1 MNRISQS
8 SVLKKVKIL
17 RNATLYRLPEK
28 EELQLQKL
36 LNDKDRK
43 NIRSDDD
50 EETRDMEPKEKK
62 KKRKKVKSDDDVTP
76 PAEKRKKT
84 NAGNAVAVVKK
95 SKKMKGEEKT
105 KKEKKPKKPP
115 VDKSD
120 PNWRLKPNAGITIWE
135 KDPLFETKF
144 TDASLPYVSSTAHS
158 RLAIAAVLTKG
169 IFVDDSTK
177 MSMTI
182 WS

>member
-8 SVLKKVKIL
+8 SVLKKVKVL
-17 RNATLYRLPEK
+17 RNATGHSLPEK

-43 NIRSDDD
+43 NVRSDDD
-50 EETRDMEPKEKK
+50 EETGEMEPKEKK
-62 KKRKKVKSDDDVTP
+62 KKRKKVKPDEDDTTS
-76 PAEKRKKT
+76 PAEKKKKT
-84 NAGNAVAVVKK
+84 NAGKAVAVAKK
-95 SKKMKGEEKT
+95 GKKTKGAEEKA

-120 PNWRLKPNAGITIWE
+120 PNWRLKPNVGITVWE
-135 KDPLFETKF
+135 KDPLFESKF

-169 IFVDDSTK
+169 NIL
-177 MSMTI
+177 SMI
-182 WS
+182 PPGRC

>member
-8 SVLKKVKIL
+8 SVLKKVKVL
-17 RNATLYRLPEK
+17 RNASGHCLPEK

-43 NIRSDDD
+43 NVRSDDDD
-50 EETRDMEPKEKK
+50 EETKVSEPKEKK
-62 KKRKKVKSDDDVTP
+62 KKRKKAKSDEDDMTS
-76 PAEKRKKT
+76 PAEKKKKT
-84 NAGNAVAVVKK
+84 NAGKALPVAKK
-95 SKKMKGEEKT
+95 IKKPKGEEKP
-105 KKEKKPKKPP
+105 KKDKKAKKPP

-120 PNWRLKPNAGITIWE
+120 PNWRLKPKTGITVWE

-169 IFVDDSTK
+169 KKLS
-177 MSMTI
+177 
-182 WS
+182 